1 VFEISAPETLRG
13 EELRLLQQMHEAMHR
28 LHCSRCTEEAYVHWI
43 KHFILCSGRRHPAA
57 PAESEVSTLLLPCK
71 QVLGRDLARMDGV
84 VRATRHEH
92 VPVAFTRNE
101 AALSQVVGAVPPLKR
116 SGSRARSPVAPD
128 GPGGQRRAACA
139 RGCRRYRQNRAHS
152 VRVLWPGCFQLVE
165 ERRMEVDA
173 ARFTG
178 H

>member
-1 VFEISAPETLRG
+1 MFEISAPETLRG
-13 EELRLLQQMHEAMHR
+13 EKLRLWQQMHEAIHR

-101 AALSQVVGAVPPLKR
+101 AALSQVVGALPL
-116 SGSRARSPVAPD
+116 SSVAARALQSLPM
-128 GPGGQRRAACA
+128 
-139 RGCRRYRQNRAHS
+139 
-152 VRVLWPGCFQLVE
+152 VRVGNGEQPARAVAAGAAKI
-165 ERRMEVDA
+165 ERIQFAFFGPDVFNGWKNDRWK
-173 ARFTG
+173 
-178 H
+178 